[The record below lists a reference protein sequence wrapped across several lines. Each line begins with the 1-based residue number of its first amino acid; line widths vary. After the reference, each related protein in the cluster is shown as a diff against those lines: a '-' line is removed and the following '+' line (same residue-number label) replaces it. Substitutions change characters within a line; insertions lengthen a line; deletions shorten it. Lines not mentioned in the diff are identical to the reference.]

1 MDIVRSLFHYESK
14 ALLYSSYSVRVTKF
28 SPPKYKVLSDS
39 TGGTERGKYNQ
50 AGGNELAVYLG
61 KL

>member
-1 MDIVRSLFHYESK
+1 M
-14 ALLYSSYSVRVTKF
+14 RVTKY
-28 SPPKYKVLSDS
+28 SPPKYESQVGAA
-39 TGGTERGKYNQ
+39 GGTKRGKYNQ